1 MAQFTTWFGAKP
13 THNVQ
18 FTDITSWDVMMKNAV
33 ISMDCW
39 KGQGYNMTWTLG
51 MLPVDGSGTLEEGA
65 KGTYNHYFYT
75 LGTELVQRGFSNSIL
90 RVGHEFNASGYPWAA
105 SKNPTAWVA
114 YYRQIVTTLRSV
126 PGANFQFDWCS
137 DPGTG
142 YMAPEKV
149 YPGDDY
155 VDIIGMDVYNA
166 IWDVKT
172 PHTPEAQWNFL
183 VTQPNGLNWLA
194 SFARLHRKRIS
205 IPEWATGRLYSAGAE
220 SRSAGDDSLFV
231 NNMAAWMKE
240 NHVIYFDWWDVD
252 RAGYDGRLETGSSPK
267 AAAAFR
273 ANFRREPDRDDRSR

>member
-1 MAQFTTWFGAKP
+1 
-13 THNVQ
+13 
-18 FTDITSWDVMMKNAV
+18 
-33 ISMDCW
+33 
-39 KGQGYNMTWTLG
+39 
-51 MLPVDGSGTLEEGA
+51 
-65 KGTYNHYFYT
+65 
-75 LGTELVQRGFSNSIL
+75 
-90 RVGHEFNASGYPWAA
+90 
-105 SKNPTAWVA
+105 
-114 YYRQIVTTLRSV
+114 
-126 PGANFQFDWCS
+126 
-137 DPGTG
+137 
-142 YMAPEKV
+142 MAPEKV